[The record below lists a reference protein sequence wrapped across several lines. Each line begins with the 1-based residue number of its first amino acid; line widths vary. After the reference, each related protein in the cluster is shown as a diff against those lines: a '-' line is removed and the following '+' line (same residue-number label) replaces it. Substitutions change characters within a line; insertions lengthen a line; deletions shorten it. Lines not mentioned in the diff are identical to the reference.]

1 MAASRQRLLRATL
14 VAGFFAIGG
23 STILLSGQGSAAA
36 RADDVRRGPLH
47 TLDGFFPFEPP
58 ATVEAWAERREA
70 VRRRILVSLGLWPS
84 PTSTPL
90 KPRVHGSID
99 RGDHTIER
107 VAFESLPGFS
117 VTGNLYRPRGV
128 RGRVPAVLF
137 AHGHWA
143 DARLAE
149 MPPERLRQEI
159 AAGGERFEQGG
170 RSIFQSLCVQL
181 ARMGCVV
188 WQWDMLGDS
197 DARQLTRELVHGFR
211 TQRADMNAA
220 EGWGL
225 FSPLAEARLQNVMG
239 LQTWNAI
246 RSLDFVR
253 SLPEVDPDR
262 IACTGASGGGTQ
274 TMLLAALDD
283 RLALSYPVVM
293 VSTAMQGGCTCEN
306 ASLLRIGTG
315 NVEFAALF
323 APKPQ
328 GMNTANDWTRELATK
343 GFPELQRLYDL
354 LGAAGSV
361 VLQRG
366 EHFPHN
372 YNAVTRSG
380 FYTFLNERFGL
391 GLQSPVIERDYEPLS
406 RAELTVWD
414 EAHPAPSSGDPDF
427 ERELLRWLATDAD
440 AQVAAAAATAAGLD
454 DLLRPAVEVLVGRSA
469 ATAGD
474 VTWEVGDKTQ
484 ADGHLR
490 IDGVLRNT
498 THGEEVAVRWLW
510 PGQDGGDVVIWLGDA
525 GKDATVDAEGR
536 PLPAVAD
543 LLGRGTTILSADLF
557 RQTDPPPVRN
567 RAVDNGRDAA
577 AYTYGYNHPLLA
589 QRAHDVLSLVRY
601 LRTGDTAGHP
611 RPRRVLLVASGSM
624 APVAAAARAV
634 AGTAFDR
641 VAIDTGG
648 FRFATLDD
656 YLDASFLPGAVK
668 YLDLPGLLAAGAPG
682 PLWLAGE
689 ATLPEVVAKAYAAR
703 DAPAAVELFAGDPSA
718 RTAAAARFVTV
729 PDPSGR

>member
-23 STILLSGQGSAAA
+23 STILLSEQGSAAA

-729 PDPSGR
+729 ADPSGR

>member
-225 FSPLAEARLQNVMG
+225 FSPRAEARLQNVMG

-729 PDPSGR
+729 ADPSGR

>member
-47 TLDGFFPFEPP
+47 TLDGFFPFEPT

-729 PDPSGR
+729 ADPSGR